1 MSTRKDIAKIL
12 GYMKLAFPNYSPD
25 VTSPINTVDV
35 LLDLLG
41 DIPAETLKLAVRA
54 ACAEAGRAFAPAVGE
69 MREAVLKL
77 SVSALG
83 IPNEFEAWAEVCK
96 MPKYMIRSR
105 IEVDE
110 DGKEVTNENGAV
122 VILEEQLKW
131 SYALI
136 ERTALL
142 MGWPEFPSEDES
154 LPAPLT
160 PQVQV
165 DRAHFFQAY
174 RAEVSRMMESEGEL
188 PVVRDYV
195 LARRGNATLPP
206 PLRSGDAARPF
217 GQELKALVE
226 MMQK

>member
-1 MSTRKDIAKIL
+1 MSARKDIAEII
-12 GYMKLAFPNYSPD
+12 GYMKLVFPNYCPD

-41 DIPAETLKLAVRA
+41 DIPAEILKLAVKS

-69 MREAVLKL
+69 IRAAALKL
-77 SVSALG
+77 SISVLG
-83 IPNEFEAWAEVCK
+83 IPNESEAWAEVCK
-96 MPKYMIRSR
+96 NPKDMIRCR

-110 DGKEVTNENGAV
+110 EGKMVTNENGSV
-122 VILEEQLKW
+122 IILEEQLKW
-131 SYALI
+131 SHALI

-174 RAEVSRMMESEGEL
+174 RDEVSRMMESEGEL
-188 PVVRDYV
+188 PAVRKY
-195 LARRGNATLPP
+195 LEAQRGNA
-206 PLRSGDAARPF
+206 PLPF

-226 MMQK
+226 RMEK